1 MAIANHFY
9 NQTTRKYVALFGNI
23 FNQLTIERTTN
34 DGSVTQKMIVPL
46 SYAPFQKVL
55 ARVTQD
61 PDLLNSRRTA
71 ITLPRMS
78 FEITNMQYDSQRK
91 LASTR
96 RLRKEDKAET
106 STGGRN
112 FVYNPVPYNI
122 DFSLYIMTKYAEDAT
137 QIMEQILPF
146 FTPDWTVTARMIDD
160 LDPFDIPI
168 IMNSVTMEELYE
180 GDFVERQ
187 SVLYTLTFTL
197 KGWYF
202 GPERERK
209 VIKFIEMN
217 YATSTEANAKFEER
231 VTVRPGMTANGTP
244 LDIDG
249 VRALASATLSGG
261 SVASFTII
269 NNGENYDANN
279 VIGINISAPDSA
291 NAVIVPVLANT
302 ALSSFNITEPGG
314 YYSVVPNIT
323 LSAPDAP
330 STTATAS
337 AVISNDSIDSITVT
351 NNGTYYSSANVSIE
365 EPPAKSPYVKF
376 GDDALFHDDYEQQT
390 LIHTTTQELNTS
402 SNGFAV
408 EFWIYPTEFHPNSL
422 IVMHWAGSTMRV
434 GYESNGTLIYRP
446 AYNNP
451 PVRST
456 PEVLVLNQWNH
467 CRLEHVGNTARWLVN
482 GVVDDGGTAP
492 QGYIM
497 GGGIAITAGQ
507 RAANER
513 SFIGSI
519 DNAILTQITSLT
531 PVGTYTVPTAPQTG
545 SDMTANFDKD
555 KATADAVVLNGE
567 VVAINVTNN
576 GSNYANTTPVITISA
591 PDGNPSQYQA
601 VATAVLTNGAVNA
614 ITINNSGKFYNSIT
628 ATIDAPTSIQ
638 ATANVSI
645 SALGEVSSINLT
657 NPGAG
662 YRSVPTVTIDG
673 PAATSVPYTDI
684 EFDDNWG
691 IITVIEEI

>member
-23 FNQLTIERTTN
+23 FNQITIQRTTN

-61 PDLLNSRRTA
+61 PDLLNSTRTA

-78 FEITNMQYDSQRK
+78 FEITNMQYDTQRK

-96 RLRKEDKAET
+96 RLRKEEKAET
-106 STGGRN
+106 STDGRN

-122 DFSLYIMTKYAEDAT
+122 DFSLYIMTKYSEDAT

-146 FTPDWTVTARMIDD
+146 FTPDWTVSARMVDD
-160 LDPFDIPI
+160 LDPFDIPVV
-168 IMNSVTMEELYE
+168 MNSVSMEELYE
-180 GDFVERQ
+180 GDFIERQ

-217 YATSTEANAKFEER
+217 YASSTQTNAAFEER

-249 VRALASATLSGG
+249 VRAVASATLSGG
-261 SVASFTII
+261 SVAGFTII

-279 VIGINISAPDSA
+279 TIAVTISAPDSA
-291 NAVIVPVLANT
+291 NAVITPVLANT
-302 ALSSFNITEPGG
+302 SLSSFNITESGG
-314 YYSVVPNIT
+314 YYSTVPNIT
-323 LSAPDAP
+323 LSAPDIPVTNA
-330 STTATAS
+330 SAT
-337 AVISNDSIDSITVT
+337 AVISGDLVDSITIDVS
-351 NNGTYYSSANVSIE
+351 GTYYSSANVSIE

-376 GDDALFHDDYEQQT
+376 GDDALYHDDYSQQT
-390 LIHTTTQELNTS
+390 LIHTTTQEINTS
-402 SNGFAV
+402 TNGFAV

-422 IVMHWAGSTMRV
+422 MIMYWDGSTMRV
-434 GYESNGTLIYRP
+434 GYEANGTLIYRP

-492 QGYIM
+492 QGFIM
-497 GGGIAITAGQ
+497 TGGVQVTAGS
-507 RAANER
+507 RSANER
-513 SFIGSI
+513 SFIGSL
-519 DNAILTQITSLT
+519 DNAVLTQITSLT
-531 PVGTYTVPTAPQTG
+531 PVGTYTVPTSPQVG
-545 SDMTANFDKD
+545 SDMTANFDKVR
-555 KATADAVVLNGE
+555 ATAEAVVVNGE
-567 VVAINVTNN
+567 VTEINVTNS
-576 GSNYANTTPVITISA
+576 GANYANTNPVVTITA
-591 PDGNPSQYQA
+591 PDGNASQYQA
-601 VATAVLTNGAVNA
+601 VATAVLTDGAVSS
-614 ITINNSGKFYNSIT
+614 ITINNPGKFYNTIT
-628 ATIDAPTSIQ
+628 ASIEPPTSIQ

-645 SALGEVSSINLT
+645 TALGEVSSVNLT

-662 YRSVPTVTIDG
+662 YRSVPTVTIAG